1 MIKIFTIILLTSLT
15 CFSQLIKNNSESLY
29 SDFRAYRVGDAVM
42 VLITESLQADNG
54 ASTRE
59 NRSNDNS
66 AGLNL
71 GFGTLGSING
81 DADISNGNDFRADGN
96 NSRSE
101 TIQSRLSAKVIDID
115 DNGNL
120 QIEGTRTTKINGET
134 QTIIIRGLIRQ
145 VDIMS
150 NNSIFSYNIMD
161 LTLLIEGDGNVTEI
175 QEPGLISKFIRFI
188 F

>member
-1 MIKIFTIILLTSLT
+1 MKYLFMITLLSFTS
-15 CFSQLIKNNSESLY
+15 FGQLIKNNSESLY

-54 ASTRE
+54 SSTRE
-59 NRSNDNS
+59 NRSSDNG

-71 GFGTLGSING
+71 GFGSLGSVRG
-81 DADISNGNDFRADGN
+81 DAEISNSNDFRANGN

-101 TIQSRLSAKVIDID
+101 TIQSRLSAKVVNID

-120 QIEGTRTTKINGET
+120 QIEGKRTTKINGET

-161 LTLLIEGDGNVTEI
+161 LTLLIEGEGNVTEI
-175 QEPGLISKFIRFI
+175 QEPGLITKFIRFL